1 MKTLPYT
8 LFFAFSFFIF
18 CLPVRAQLSTLFAD
32 SLCVENIQLDPQK
45 KGVLLVTLYNQGAYI
60 GYPVVQV
67 KVRQEM
73 VANTKGTFE
82 TYGHTS
88 DSRVVYA
95 LPTTLKKIPENF
107 KCTVLVS
114 QGHKKDYVSLPYPC
128 KTTLKEND

>member
-1 MKTLPYT
+1 MIVFL
-8 LFFAFSFFIF
+8 
-18 CLPVRAQLSTLFAD
+18 VQLNKA
-32 SLCVENIQLDPQK
+32 SL
-45 KGVLLVTLYNQGAYI
+45 
-60 GYPVVQV
+60 GYGQ
-67 KVRQEM
+67 
-73 VANTKGTFE
+73 A
-82 TYGHTS
+82 S